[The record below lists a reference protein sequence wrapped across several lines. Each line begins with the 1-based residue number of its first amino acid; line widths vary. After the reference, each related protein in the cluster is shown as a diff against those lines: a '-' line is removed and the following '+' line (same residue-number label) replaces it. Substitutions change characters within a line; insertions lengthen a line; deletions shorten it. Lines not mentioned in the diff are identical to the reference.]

1 MGERARQ
8 EADLPLEEIVAKDPT
23 SALYLELATRL
34 VERGR
39 LDEAIQLC
47 EEHRTR
53 PGHGVGDHIVLGRAY
68 LADGRLNEARSELEA
83 ALALD
88 RENVVALKALAGI
101 LSHQGDHDRASGFY
115 RAVCRIDP
123 GDLESQTAL
132 HQITSGEFPEVRP
145 PGVVVGQGEL
155 SWQPVRLPREEE
167 HLPELGLGLHTIE
180 TFDPP
185 PPPVPYTA
193 KVQDFQEVKLE
204 RAPQWVDEGESAS
217 TIMKGPE
224 SMSPGAPPQAP
235 PSQGPATAPPSK
247 EQAASQAPPF
257 VDRARP
263 HVAPPPAR
271 PVVIEAPPAAE
282 VIPASASSAEAVE
295 GGPAADAAAP
305 LAKPGPGNRSAFELW
320 VRRLGGKEI

>member
-8 EADLPLEEIVAKDPT
+8 EADLPLEEIVAKDPS

-68 LADGRLNEARSELEA
+68 LADGRLNEARAELEA
-83 ALALD
+83 VLALD

-101 LSHQGDHDRASGFY
+101 LSHQGDHEKASGYY

-145 PGVVVGQGEL
+145 ADVVVGQGDL

-167 HLPELGLGLHTIE
+167 HLPELGLGLRTIE
-180 TFDPP
+180 TFDAPP
-185 PPPVPYTA
+185 PRAPYTA

-204 RAPQWVDEGESAS
+204 RAPKWVDEGETASAIVKS
-217 TIMKGPE
+217 AE
-224 SMSPGAPPQAP
+224 
-235 PSQGPATAPPSK
+235 ATAP
-247 EQAASQAPPF
+247 
-257 VDRARP
+257 
-263 HVAPPPAR
+263 
-271 PVVIEAPPAAE
+271 EAPPATERAPMERRPAPPAE
-282 VIPASASSAEAVE
+282 RAPSDERVPVSPPPSQAVPAPSESGDADSAPPKRVQ
-295 GGPAADAAAP
+295 
-305 LAKPGPGNRSAFELW
+305 GNRSAFEQW
-320 VRRLGGKEI
+320 VSRLGGKES

>member
-68 LADGRLNEARSELEA
+68 LADGRLNEALAELEA

-101 LSHQGDHDRASGFY
+101 LSHQGDHDRAAGYY

-123 GDLESQTAL
+123 GDLESQSAL

-145 PGVVVGQGEL
+145 ADVVVGQGEL

-167 HLPELGLGLHTIE
+167 HLPELGLGLRTIE
-180 TFDPP
+180 QFDPP
-185 PPPVPYTA
+185 PPPIPYTA

-204 RAPQWVDEGESAS
+204 RAPKWVDEGETAS
-217 TIMKGPE
+217 TIMKGRE
-224 SMSPGAPPQAP
+224 SMSPA
-235 PSQGPATAPPSK
+235 
-247 EQAASQAPPF
+247 APPF
-257 VDRARP
+257 QERA
-263 HVAPPPAR
+263 VVPPFQERA
-271 PVVIEAPPAAE
+271 AAASPPS
-282 VIPASASSAEAVE
+282 PASIPSTEVSE
-295 GGPAADAAAP
+295 GAAGPGAAAP
-305 LAKPGPGNRSAFELW
+305 GPPKQANRSAFEQW